1 MKNALNNFSIM
12 KAGAEYRAMTE
23 AEAEYRWAKNFYVR
37 DGNLI
42 ITLEDARELNE
53 KARRFCE
60 ELIEEERARRWE
72 KFQAAAQ
79 AYAKAAT
86 E

>member
-1 MKNALNNFSIM
+1 MNKVDNLRIM
-12 KAGAEYRAMTE
+12 KAGAEYLAMKK
-23 AEAEYRWAKNFYVR
+23 AESAYLESKNFYVC
-37 DGNLI
+37 DGSLI
-42 ITLEDARELNE
+42 VSLDGVKELNE

-79 AYAKAAT
+79 AYAKAVV

>member
-1 MKNALNNFSIM
+1 MNKVDNLSIM
-12 KAGAEYRAMTE
+12 KAGAEYREMTK
-23 AEAEYRWAKNFYVR
+23 AEAAYRESKNFYVR
-37 DGNLI
+37 DGSLI
-42 ITLEDARELNE
+42 VSLDGLKELNE